1 MTILNP
7 APARIGSWAWAPVPI
22 NITIREATLLLLL
35 AKVATTQE
43 DSALWAAP
51 CRAA

>member
-7 APARIGSWAWAPVPI
+7 APARIGSWAPDPI

-35 AKVATTQE
+35 AKVATMLE

>member
-7 APARIGSWAWAPVPI
+7 APARIGSWAPDLI
-22 NITIREATLLLLL
+22 NITIRVREATLLLLL
-35 AKVATTQE
+35 AKVATTRE
-43 DSALWAAP
+43 DSATWAAP